1 MLSFILG
8 LLLSGVAV
16 YQRQINMEYVLIGLF
31 IAGVTVFLATSF
43 FCCVYKTEDKEKEN
57 PIKKLLNGRE
67 VYELFRRPPEIE
79 WIEWDKFIKRL
90 QGKGGANY
98 LTFSRIYLKDLFRTL
113 NFLSLQ
119 TDLDIPLIVI
129 YVGRYKFIIDS
140 TPMDNLV
147 GTFVRDSEAEM
158 LALTAA
164 EQGDVCLRTDISKS
178 FILAGNDPSDIDN
191 WIGNYPELLSPIKD
205 LNFKGSIRKYKIV
218 TGEPEKLQKDTFRA
232 LSLNDL
238 TKLRMAL
245 IDQIT
250 LLSEVD

>member
-1 MLSFILG
+1 
-8 LLLSGVAV
+8 
-16 YQRQINMEYVLIGLF
+16 MEYALIGLF
-31 IAGVTVFLATSF
+31 IAGVTVLLAAAF
-43 FCCVYKTEDKEKEN
+43 FGCVYKTEDKEKEN

-67 VYELFRRPPEIE
+67 VYELFRQSPEIE
-79 WIEWDKFIKRL
+79 WDETVKRL

-98 LTFSRIYLKDLFRTL
+98 LTFSRIYLKNLFRTL

-140 TPMDNLV
+140 PPMDNVVLV

-158 LALTAA
+158 LALTEA
-164 EQGDVCLRTDISKS
+164 EQGDVCIRTDISKS
-178 FILAGNDPSDIDN
+178 FILAENGPSDIDN
-191 WIGNYPELLSPIKD
+191 WTGNWPKLPSPIRD
-205 LNFKGSIRKYKIV
+205 IIFKGSIRKYKIV

-238 TKLRMAL
+238 TKLRLAL

-250 LLSEVD
+250 LLSEK

>member
-1 MLSFILG
+1 
-8 LLLSGVAV
+8 
-16 YQRQINMEYVLIGLF
+16 MEYALIGLF

-67 VYELFRRPPEIE
+67 VYELFRHPPEIE
-79 WIEWDKFIKRL
+79 WDETVKRL
-90 QGKGGANY
+90 QGEGGANY
-98 LTFSRIYLKDLFRTL
+98 LTFSRTYLQSLFQTL

-119 TDLDIPLIVI
+119 TDLDIPIIVI

-140 TPMDNLV
+140 TLMNNRITDK
-147 GTFVRDSEAEM
+147 
-158 LALTAA
+158 
-164 EQGDVCLRTDISKS
+164 DVWRLWWHV
-178 FILAGNDPSDIDN
+178 IDTR
-191 WIGNYPELLSPIKD
+191 GLFKD
-205 LNFKGSIRKYKIV
+205 SIRKYKIV

-250 LLSEVD
+250 LLSEK